1 MEKPRHHHS
10 VFWPILLI
18 SAGIIFLLS
27 NIGVLGSG
35 IGELFSTYWPLIF
48 VAAGLDGIFRRE
60 GWVGAILLIGLGT
73 VLILANLGY
82 LAWDS
87 LKILLKL
94 WPIFLIA
101 WGFDLIFKGRPAW
114 ASIFGVLLAVILVGG
129 ILWLGFTQT
138 GRVTGSPMTIEEI
151 LPDGAKQADI
161 NLDIPAGSV
170 SIGAGSEGGLLAS
183 GDIMLPKGLSLV
195 PKSESSGSL
204 VTFTLKTEGSTMVP
218 FVSPGLEP
226 DWNLKLNSILPMDL
240 NINLAAGEQMLDLRG
255 THVQELDINT
265 AVGRSIIILPDQ
277 KLTGVI
283 KGAVG
288 VITIKVPKDAA
299 VLIKNE
305 GGLSPSFL
313 PAGYIRSGQQIVS
326 PTLGSGKPT
335 ITLTVGQAV
344 GFIRIV
350 TLP

>member
-82 LAWDS
+82 FAWDS

-138 GRVTGSPMTIEEI
+138 GSCLLYTSDAADDLLCVDLGGRRIIKKKKITNTKTKQNKKYNTRNSTSHHHYRV
-151 LPDGAKQADI
+151 KQT
-161 NLDIPAGSV
+161 
-170 SIGAGSEGGLLAS
+170 
-183 GDIMLPKGLSLV
+183 MRLS
-195 PKSESSGSL
+195 K
-204 VTFTLKTEGSTMVP
+204 
-218 FVSPGLEP
+218 FVS
-226 DWNLKLNSILPMDL
+226 
-240 NINLAAGEQMLDLRG
+240 
-255 THVQELDINT
+255 NT
-265 AVGRSIIILPDQ
+265 
-277 KLTGVI
+277 
-283 KGAVG
+283 
-288 VITIKVPKDAA
+288 
-299 VLIKNE
+299 
-305 GGLSPSFL
+305 
-313 PAGYIRSGQQIVS
+313 
-326 PTLGSGKPT
+326 
-335 ITLTVGQAV
+335 
-344 GFIRIV
+344 
-350 TLP
+350 